1 MKKTARPSKKT
12 VSLLIYSPVL
22 SLIFA
27 SQAFAVTANEA
38 PPTSWS
44 GHTYGLSY
52 SGEYFMSS
60 ANYGQSGGSYAGLPN
75 GSSFTTFESHLRA
88 RYNLNSQASLFGGTG
103 FATVRAVDN
112 VYNNN
117 KTNTSVTDIFIGGDY
132 ELTKKYLHVVPE
144 LMTGYPIDHTDP
156 NAFAPLT
163 SDGVAYVRAGAFVFK
178 PFKNWRLG
186 TYLGVNQPLEALA
199 TRVLYEATFDM
210 RLFSIFSWGF
220 GVDGY
225 QAVFSDS
232 TSFANRF
239 TTQQKADATSERFY
253 SYNPALT
260 EARAWIGYRPD
271 KSFWLRIGYAQTL
284 NGVNTAQGQSVL
296 LSIAY
301 NPSGSS
307 SGGGTTRASKVDPD
321 RAMRGFEPDIES
333 TEQGIFEEQEEE
345 TEGAGPRVHKAVS
358 PPKAREKSND
368 NLDSTEKML
377 EKKTKDP
384 QNNE

>member
-1 MKKTARPSKKT
+1 MKKTASTSIKFVT
-12 VSLLIYSPVL
+12 LL
-22 SLIFA
+22 SLTPVVILLLA

-38 PPTSWS
+38 PPISWS
-44 GHTYGLSY
+44 GHSFGLSY
-52 SGEYFMSS
+52 SGEYFMTN

-88 RYNLNSQASLFGGTG
+88 RYNLNSQISLFGGTG
-103 FATVRAVDN
+103 ISTVRAVDN

-117 KTNTSVTDIFIGGDY
+117 KTNTNLTDIFIGGDY
-132 ELTKKYLHVVPE
+132 ELTKKYLHIVPE
-144 LMTGYPIDHTDP
+144 LMSGYPVDHTDP
-156 NAFAPLT
+156 NQYAPLT
-163 SDGVAYVRAGAFVFK
+163 SDGVAYVRAGAFIFK

-210 RLFSIFSWGF
+210 RLFSIFSWGL
-220 GVDGY
+220 GIDGY
-225 QAVFSDS
+225 QAVISDS
-232 TSFANRF
+232 TSFANRY

-284 NGVNTAQGQSVL
+284 NGVNTAQGESIL

-301 NPSGSS
+301 NSPSNS
-307 SGGGTTRASKVDPD
+307 SGDSSRASKIDQD
-321 RAMRGFEPDIES
+321 RAMRGFEPDIEA
-333 TEQGIFEEQEEE
+333 TEQGIFEEQEEA
-345 TEGAGPRVHKAVS
+345 TEGAGPRIHKTVS
-358 PPKAREKSND
+358 PPKSRDKSND
-368 NLDSTEKML
+368 NLDSTERML
-377 EKKTKDP
+377 EKKTKVPAED
-384 QNNE
+384 Q